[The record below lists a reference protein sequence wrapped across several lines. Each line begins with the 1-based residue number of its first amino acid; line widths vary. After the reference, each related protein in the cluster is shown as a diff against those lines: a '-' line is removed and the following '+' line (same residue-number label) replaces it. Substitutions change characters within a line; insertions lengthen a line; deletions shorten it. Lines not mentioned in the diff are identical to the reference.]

1 MDNKKTP
8 APFITKYMLRNR
20 QRYSDISTYGRAI
33 FGRTGLQTLQMPH
46 RMRTACSRT
55 AVICD
60 MHSATAARITE
71 SRGGGASTTATH
83 THTHTHND
91 SIKQSNTQ
99 KQIRYQTNQKAMGVV
114 SGSCA

>member
-71 SRGGGASTTATH
+71 SRGAGASTTATHTH

-91 SIKQSNTQ
+91 SIKQSNKQ
-99 KQIRYQTNQKAMGVV
+99 KQIRYEQTRRQWV
-114 SGSCA
+114 